1 MTTGTHV
8 QLEISTPEPLGPT
21 SPGARLTGN
30 QAPADHARAV
40 QKVAEWREYMPKD
53 CVDSMIKD
61 GWRRTVWSS
70 DAVDLSAE
78 GLLKSLYSAWGEC
91 HFAIHFHE

>member
-1 MTTGTHV
+1 MD
-8 QLEISTPEPLGPT
+8 LDPT
-21 SPGARLTGN
+21 SPGVRLSGD
-30 QAPADHARAV
+30 QAPADNSRAA
-40 QKVAEWREYMPKD
+40 QKVADCRQYLPKD

-61 GWRRTVWSS
+61 VYMVRFDR
-70 DAVDLSAE
+70 AMAIDLSAE